1 MCHHYLCKQKRA
13 ILVNSQK
20 AFDFNCS
27 HLESVGDCISPIK
40 VFNDLADIS
49 TYPCDDSTR
58 ATLQEL
64 GATCMTNG
72 FPVAVHVS
80 PTMFCVFGKATT
92 NSTAGY
98 CHVRVTNEELRC
110 CSKDCK
116 SKMTLAKQQKSRRI
130 CIHIHVLLSLHILQ
144 PISENEGTCSS
155 SEVSLTDVCG
165 ESASTCITASRKA
178 TLELKMKYSLP
189 YLIPP
194 AIVCQAGKID
204 ASPSGWSEVFEP
216 QQENCELC
224 NGKLGHSK
232 LHPGMRGRSV
242 LIINMHPFK
251 VVKIYVKMCLNC
263 SAMHQVFPYE
273 HGKRIN

>member
-1 MCHHYLCKQKRA
+1 MVKDLVQNVLENTVTVTNLHSAKTVVISLEAPTLPKSHVHWYPSAHLLSKQETSIFSASTSTHDDRCIVIKEGNSSMCHHYLCKQKRA

-98 CHVRVTNEELRC
+98 CHVRVTNEEIRR
-110 CSKDCK
+110 CSKDFK
-116 SKMTLAKQQKSRRI
+116 GKMTREKQQKSRRI
-130 CIHIHVLLSLHILQ
+130 CIHIHGLLSLHILQ

-155 SEVSLTDVCG
+155 LEASLTDVCG
-165 ESASTCITASRKA
+165 A
-178 TLELKMKYSLP
+178 L
-189 YLIPP
+189 
-194 AIVCQAGKID
+194 
-204 ASPSGWSEVFEP
+204 
-216 QQENCELC
+216 
-224 NGKLGHSK
+224 
-232 LHPGMRGRSV
+232 LHPERQ
-242 LIINMHPFK
+242 L
-251 VVKIYVKMCLNC
+251 LN
-263 SAMHQVFPYE
+263 
-273 HGKRIN
+273 

>member
-1 MCHHYLCKQKRA
+1 MCMR
-13 ILVNSQK
+13 
-20 AFDFNCS
+20 
-27 HLESVGDCISPIK
+27 
-40 VFNDLADIS
+40 
-49 TYPCDDSTR
+49 
-58 ATLQEL
+58 
-64 GATCMTNG
+64 NG

-110 CSKDCK
+110 CSKDWK
-116 SKMTLAKQQKSRRI
+116 SKMTRAKQQKSRRI
-130 CIHIHVLLSLHILQ
+130 CIHIHALLSHHILQ

-155 SEVSLTDVCG
+155 LEASLTDVCG
-165 ESASTCITASRKA
+165 ESASTYITASQKA
-178 TLELKMKYSLP
+178 TLELKMKYSLSP
-189 YLIPP
+189 YLIQS
-194 AIVCQAGKID
+194 AIVCQAWKID
-204 ASPSGWSEVFEP
+204 ASPSGWPEVFEP

-224 NGKLGHSK
+224 NGKLGHWK

-242 LIINMHPFK
+242 LITNMHPFK

-273 HGKRIN
+273 LGKWIN